1 MRRLTLSALLPFVLL
16 PCVAHPQAPSNAI
29 TIGTV
34 DSIRS
39 GILKE
44 YRRFLVHTPR
54 SYSDTTFLP
63 QRYPVLYILDG
74 DSHFPSVTGIVD
86 ILSSGINATFLM
98 PEMIVVAI
106 PNTDRMRDMTP
117 TYSAIGA
124 DGKPGPVQ
132 YFKTSGGMSN
142 FFQFLKTELIPHIE
156 RSYRTAPYRV
166 FIGHSLGG
174 ITAINALY
182 TIPETFNAY
191 VAIDPSLWWD
201 DGLLLK
207 QAKSHFSK
215 PGLAGRTLFLAQ
227 GKSSTTNP
235 DDTTNGFHSRA
246 MLLLNRLLESE
257 NRSGLR
263 YAYKYYPS
271 DDHGS
276 VPFIAEYDALR
287 FIFDGYKVDLGKALD
302 DPEYITKH
310 FVKVSEGLGYRTLPP
325 ESMIDLFG
333 RAALIRDDT
342 TKAVALYQLNTRLYP
357 TSPNA
362 YNSLGTAW
370 LAKGDKRKALE
381 AFEKSRALKPTNE
394 HARSMVEKLKG
405 ERP

>member
-1 MRRLTLSALLPFVLL
+1 MRRLTLSFVLSSALLPST
-16 PCVAHPQAPSNAI
+16 AHAQGPSNTI

-39 GILKE
+39 GALKE
-44 YRRFLVHTPR
+44 YRKFLVHTPR

-63 QRYPVLYILDG
+63 QRYPVLYLLDG
-74 DSHFPSVTGIVD
+74 DAHFHSVTGLLQ
-86 ILSSGINATFLM
+86 ILGSGVNATFLM

-106 PNTDRMRDMTP
+106 SNTDRMRDMTP

-124 DGKPGPVQ
+124 DGKPGQVQ
-132 YFKTSGGMSN
+132 FFKTSGGMAS
-142 FFQFLKTELIPHIE
+142 FFQFIKTELIPHIE

-182 TIPETFNAY
+182 TTPETFNAY

-201 DGLLLK
+201 DGVLLK
-207 QAKSHFSK
+207 KAQSHFSK

-227 GKSSTTNP
+227 AKASSTNP

-246 MLLLNRLLESE
+246 MLLFNRILESD

-276 VPFIAEYDALR
+276 VAFIAEYDALR

-302 DPEYITKH
+302 DTAYITKH
-310 FVKVSEGLGYRTLPP
+310 FDEVSERLGYRMLPP
-325 ESMIDLFG
+325 EPMVDLLG
-333 RAALIRDDT
+333 RVALIRGDT
-342 TKAVALYQLNTRLYP
+342 AKGVAIYRLNTKLYP

-362 YNSLGTAW
+362 YNSLGNTW
-370 LAKGDKRKALE
+370 MAKGDKQKAVE
-381 AFEKSRALKPTNE
+381 AFEKSLALKPRNE
-394 HARSMVEKLKG
+394 HARSMIEKLKG
-405 ERP
+405 DRS